1 MQTNDRSILRLSAS
15 LLAATVALSLLAI
28 TAACSTAPESR
39 ADRALLTS
47 DTTDFLARARTTDPT
62 LDRFFNSCAGYAVM
76 PEIGKGGFI
85 LGGAYGK
92 GQLFDRK
99 GRLIG
104 YCDVSQ
110 GSVGAQIGG
119 QTFGEIV
126 FFETDDALTRFKS
139 DRFTLTAQA
148 SAVALAAGAG
158 AATNYADGV
167 AVFIMNPKGL
177 MLEAT
182 VGGQQFSYQALADAS
197 TSGD

>member
-1 MQTNDRSILRLSAS
+1 MQNARAILRLTAS
-15 LLAATVALSLLAI
+15 LLAATATLSLLAI
-28 TAACSTAPESR
+28 TAACSTAPEST
-39 ADRALLTS
+39 ADRALLSS
-47 DTTDFLARARTTDPT
+47 DTSAFLTRARTTDPS
-62 LDRFFNSCAGYAVM
+62 LSRFFDDCAGYAVL

-92 GQLFDRK
+92 GQLFDRD

-110 GSVGAQIGG
+110 GSIGAQIGG
-119 QTFGEIV
+119 QTYGELI
-126 FFETDDALTRFKS
+126 FFENDAALTRFKG
-139 DRFTLTAQA
+139 DRFTLSAQA

-158 AATNYADGV
+158 AATKYADGV

-177 MLEAT
+177 MLEAS

-197 TSGD
+197 TIGD

>member
-1 MQTNDRSILRLSAS
+1 
-15 LLAATVALSLLAI
+15 
-28 TAACSTAPESR
+28 
-39 ADRALLTS
+39 
-47 DTTDFLARARTTDPT
+47 
-62 LDRFFNSCAGYAVM
+62 
-76 PEIGKGGFI
+76 
-85 LGGAYGK
+85 
-92 GQLFDRK
+92 
-99 GRLIG
+99 
-104 YCDVSQ
+104 VSQ

-148 SAVALAAGAG
+148 SAAALAAGAG
-158 AATNYADGV
+158 AATSYADGV

-182 VGGQQFSYQALADAS
+182 VGGQQFSCQVLADAS